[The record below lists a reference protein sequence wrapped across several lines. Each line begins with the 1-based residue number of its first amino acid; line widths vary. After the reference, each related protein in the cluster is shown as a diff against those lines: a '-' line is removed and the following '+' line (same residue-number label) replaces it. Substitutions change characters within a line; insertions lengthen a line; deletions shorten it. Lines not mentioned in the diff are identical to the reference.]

1 MDSGLRRN
9 DEKKSRATTRL
20 YFFGLYENIPM
31 HRLFKLVAVTTCINA
46 LVGCTTTSPSSYPVA
61 DGARAE
67 LALLETTDLH
77 SNVLS
82 YDYFRLAEDKSIGV
96 ERVATLITDARR
108 QFANTLLFD
117 NGDTIQGTAL
127 SDYQAQVSPLACDQV
142 LAMYKVMNELKFD
155 AGGIGNH
162 EFNYGLSFLSQ
173 VTGNRF
179 NVDLAPAEKGIPA
192 TPCAG
197 PNFPLVLANV
207 LSVKDRQP
215 LFKPYVI
222 LERTIKA
229 IGVDGKPVTAPLK
242 VGVIAFTPPKILDW
256 DKRWLNGVVYTDGI
270 KELAEQYVPEMRAK
284 GADLVVAISHG
295 GLDAG
300 PYTPSMENANWH
312 LATVPGIDAMLIGHS
327 HQLFPNAASTM
338 PQFNLPGVDKVKG
351 FVNGTPTVMANFWGK
366 SLGMIQL
373 SLVAKDGKWSVDKS
387 KTVVEARSIQ
397 NADKSFVEPLPAV
410 AASIKAE
417 HEATIAYVKTPIG
430 RSDFPMTSYFVDVG
444 DTSAIQIVNEA
455 QADYV
460 AKYVKANLPQYAA
473 LPVLSTASPFKTG
486 FAGGADFTD
495 IAAGDMAI
503 NNAADL
509 YLFPN
514 TLYAVKVTGA
524 GLKDWLEAAA
534 RRFRQIDPKLTT
546 EQSLTSTAPGYTFD
560 IISSKD
566 VSYEIDVTQG
576 NGNRVKNLMYKGAP
590 VSPTAEF
597 IVATNNYRASGGGNF
612 PGLDGTKTIIASPDT
627 NRDVL
632 IQFIKTTKVLTRKE
646 HGSDQSWR
654 FSKVTTAGP
663 ITFKSAVGKLPLAA
677 AAGINN
683 VSLFKADDGSGKGL
697 SVYQVD
703 LSK

>member
-1 MDSGLRRN
+1 MNLFAKLMLFSSAL
-9 DEKKSRATTRL
+9 TT
-20 YFFGLYENIPM
+20 M
-31 HRLFKLVAVTTCINA
+31 
-46 LVGCTTTSPSSYPVA
+46 LVGCAMAPQAGNTLPEGT
-61 DGARAE
+61 RAE
-67 LALLETTDLH
+67 VALLETTDLQT
-77 SNVLS
+77 NVLS
-82 YDYFRLAEDKSIGV
+82 YDYFRIAEDKSIGV
-96 ERVATLITDARR
+96 ERVATLITDARK

-127 SDYQAQVSPLACDQV
+127 SDYQAQVNPLACDQV

-192 TPCAG
+192 QPCAG

-222 LERTIKA
+222 LDRAIKA
-229 IGVDGKPVTAPLK
+229 IGADGKPVTAPLK

-256 DKRWLNGVVYTDGI
+256 DKRWLNGVVYTDGVR
-270 KELAEQYVPEMRAK
+270 ELAEKYVPEMRAK

-300 PYTPSMENANWH
+300 RYTPSMENANWH

-327 HQLFPNAASTM
+327 HQLFPNAASTSA
-338 PQFNLPGVDKVKG
+338 QFNLPGVDKVKG

-366 SLGMIQL
+366 SLGVIQM

-397 NADKSFVEPLPAV
+397 NADKTFVDPLPAI

-430 RSDFPMTSYFVDVG
+430 RSDFAMTSYFVDVG
-444 DTSAIQIVNEA
+444 DTSAIQIVNAA

-460 AKYVKANLPQYAA
+460 GKYVKANLPQYAT

-514 TLYAVKVTGA
+514 TLYAVKVTGS

-534 RRFRQIDPKLTT
+534 RRFRQIDPALTT

-560 IISSKD
+560 MITSTD

-576 NGNRVKNLMYKGAP
+576 NGNRIKNLMYKGAP
-590 VSPTAEF
+590 VSATAEF

-632 IQFIKTTKVLTRKE
+632 IQFIKTTKTLTRKE
-646 HGSDQSWR
+646 HGSHQSWR
-654 FSKVTTAGP
+654 FTKVTTAGP
-663 ITFKSAVGKLPLAA
+663 ITFKSAANKLPLAA
-677 AAGINN
+677 AAGITN